1 MSSAVVIDASA
12 AVEILLKT
20 SKGEAL
26 KAKFPPQAIEWVP
39 EVYFVEVGAVLRRAE
54 LAGHI
59 TAARATAALSRLLV
73 APTRRVQV
81 RPLLGEAWTLRHN
94 LTVPDALYVVL
105 ARHIGAPLVTADI
118 KLANVPTL
126 DITVIQP

>member
-1 MSSAVVIDASA
+1 M
-12 AVEILLKT
+12 
-20 SKGEAL
+20 
-26 KAKFPPQAIEWVP
+26 
-39 EVYFVEVGAVLRRAE
+39 EVGAVLRRAE

-81 RPLLGEAWTLRHN
+81 RPLLGEAWKLRHN